1 MKSRLDIIEDME
13 KLRVA
18 MLSGTPCGSLSVA
31 EIEEVI
37 AALKDDAWRERIED
51 IDSNVWNIIAE
62 HDLREVCEF
71 LLENQVAG
79 ERWSQEPSPM
89 MIAVESGNL
98 EIVRMMVG
106 HGWSPNHATDISHE
120 SPLMLAADAGNEDMF
135 FYLVEHGAKLEHRW
149 RDMEIDMIGEDA
161 VIDIGTLL
169 KAAVDGRSRRIVEY
183 LKSKLE

>member
-1 MKSRLDIIEDME
+1 
-13 KLRVA
+13 
-18 MLSGTPCGSLSVA
+18 
-31 EIEEVI
+31 
-37 AALKDDAWRERIED
+37 
-51 IDSNVWNIIAE
+51 
-62 HDLREVCEF
+62 
-71 LLENQVAG
+71 
-79 ERWSQEPSPM
+79 M

-120 SPLMLAADAGNEDMF
+120 SPLMLAAGAGNEDMF
-135 FYLVEHGAKLEHRW
+135 FYLVEHGAKLEYRW

-169 KAAVDGRSRRIVEY
+169 KAAVDGQSRRIVEY